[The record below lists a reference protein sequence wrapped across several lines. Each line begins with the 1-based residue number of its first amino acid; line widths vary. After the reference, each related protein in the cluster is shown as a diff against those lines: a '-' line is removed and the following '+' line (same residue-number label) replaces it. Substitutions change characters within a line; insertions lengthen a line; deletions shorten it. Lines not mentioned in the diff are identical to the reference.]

1 MDHKFIPLSEQV
13 KQIVWEKE
21 DINKPLERPAIDRK
35 YNNLDNDQRRS
46 YARII
51 ANYINHRC
59 GETIKE
65 MILDYKPSLFNDE
78 VLYEKDNSNNLH
90 IANIVQM
97 HCLTD
102 CMGDWTEYFC
112 SNTIFHVSL
121 GHSYCFECRTHL
133 DGIGMISA
141 VHRVSR
147 DEAILL
153 IEKFLLDSFYKDEPN
168 QERTHTIVGWA
179 IWYADR

>member
-13 KQIVWEKE
+13 KKIVWEKE
-21 DINKPLERPAIDRK
+21 DINKPLERPTIDRK

-51 ANYINHRC
+51 ANYINQRC

-65 MILDYKPSLFNDE
+65 MILDYKPSLFYDE

-97 HCLTD
+97 HCLT
-102 CMGDWTEYFC
+102 
-112 SNTIFHVSL
+112 
-121 GHSYCFECRTHL
+121 
-133 DGIGMISA
+133 
-141 VHRVSR
+141 
-147 DEAILL
+147 
-153 IEKFLLDSFYKDEPN
+153 
-168 QERTHTIVGWA
+168 
-179 IWYADR
+179 